1 MSILKKNELKQ
12 ASEASLKNKLEELK
26 KELMRLNAQVS
37 TGTPPENPGK
47 IKLIKKTIA
56 KILTK
61 INEKEKIESK
71 EVDSKV

>member
-61 INEKEKIESK
+61 LNEKEKIESK

>member
-1 MSILKKNELKQ
+1 MSILKKSELKQ
-12 ASEASLKNKLEELK
+12 ASKENLKNKLEELR
-26 KELMRLNAQVS
+26 KELMRLSAQVS

-71 EVDSKV
+71 EVKPKG

>member
-12 ASEASLKNKLEELK
+12 ASEANLKNKLVELR
-26 KELMRLNAQVS
+26 KELMRLSAQVS

-71 EVDSKV
+71 EVDPKV